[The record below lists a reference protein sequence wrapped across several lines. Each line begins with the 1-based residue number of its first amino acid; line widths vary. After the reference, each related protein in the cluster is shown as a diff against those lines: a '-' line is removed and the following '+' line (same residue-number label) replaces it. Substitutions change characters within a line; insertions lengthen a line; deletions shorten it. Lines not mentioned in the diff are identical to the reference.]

1 MEDQVKSLDEI
12 RTERL
17 SKMDDAARADYE
29 AGYVDI
35 DEGIRISQIFYDER
49 KSLGLTQTELARR
62 MHTSQSAI
70 ARIENGAVSPSTGM
84 LERLA
89 KVAHKR
95 VALV

>member
-1 MEDQVKSLDEI
+1 MKSLDEI
-12 RTERL
+12 RAERL
-17 SKMDDAARADYE
+17 SKMDETARAEYE

-49 KSLGLTQTELARR
+49 KNLGLTQAELARR
-62 MHTSQSAI
+62 MRTSQSAI
-70 ARIENGAVSPSTGM
+70 ARIENGAVTPSTGM

-89 KVAHKR
+89 RVAHKR

>member
-1 MEDQVKSLDEI
+1 MKSLDEI